1 MANNDRVA
9 NAGKVGVPIGL
20 HCRHDPAIGAL
31 HLNPQAPSGNEKVRY
46 ASTNAFDLEPSA
58 RRAAARLAIGNGKD
72 PHWFVGLAKP
82 ADKLALFNVFRTR
95 GDFAPIGDRQRGR
108 SGLLGGM

>member
-1 MANNDRVA
+1 MANDDRVA

-20 HCRHDPAIGAL
+20 HCRHDPTIGAL
-31 HLNPQAPSGNEKVRY
+31 HLDPQAPSGDEEIRH
-46 ASTNAFDLEPSA
+46 ASADAFNLKPSA
-58 RRAAARLAIGNGKD
+58 RRAAARLAIGNGKN

-82 ADKLALFNVFRTR
+82 AHKLALLDVFRTR
-95 GDFAPIGDRQRGR
+95 GDFAPIGDRQPGK

>member
-1 MANNDRVA
+1 MANDDRVA
-9 NAGKVGVPIGL
+9 NASKVGVPIGL
-20 HCRHDPAIGAL
+20 NCRHDAAIGAL

-58 RRAAARLAIGNGKD
+58 RRAASSLAIGNGED
-72 PHWFVGLAKP
+72 PHGLVSLAKP
-82 ADKLALFNVFRTR
+82 AHELALLDMLRTR
-95 GDFAPIGDRQRGR
+95 GDFAPIGDRQPGK